1 MLMNFKSIA
10 EDEECPV
17 PDEVRDA
24 LLSFHKNLLSHCGQS
39 NSFST
44 YIAKCNLERN
54 LYTCI

>member
-1 MLMNFKSIA
+1 MNFKSIA